1 MGLIRENSK
10 MKAKVQTVDGQSE
23 TVCPHGILH
32 AVSRYGGSD
41 GCVERASDYPRK
53 VLEPSAGIGAFV
65 DSVLDNNPKA
75 DIMAFEKRP
84 AYGRYSRHLHPGR
97 KCA

>member
-1 MGLIRENSK
+1 MDSLK
-10 MKAKVQTVDGQSE
+10 QSVL
-23 TVCPHGILH
+23 TAFYTPS
-32 AVSRYGGSD
+32 AVTEALTD
-41 GCVERASDYPRK
+41 VLKEHQVIPEK

-75 DIMAFEKRP
+75 DIMAFEKTCLRE
-84 AYGRYSRHLHPGR
+84 RYSAICTRSR